1 MIIIPAIDLLDG
13 KVVRLKQG
21 QYSQKTVYNKNSVAQ
36 AVKFIR
42 QGAQCLHLIDLD
54 GARTGQMR
62 NLNLILQIRKKVKIS
77 LQAGGGIR
85 NQKQIEILLGQG
97 INRVILGTKALTDQK
112 FLCAAI
118 KRFGAEKIMV
128 SLDVKNNQPMIKG
141 WTQKEDILLDD
152 LLAKFKLT
160 GLQYLIY
167 TDILKDG
174 MMSSPNF
181 AGIEKIKKYGFK
193 LIASGGVSSL
203 KDIKQLQERRVYGCI
218 VGTMFYT
225 FTPLYASRYVS

>member
-21 QYSQKTVYNKNSVAQ
+21 QYSQKTVYNKNPVAQ

-62 NLNLILQIRKKVKIS
+62 NLNLILQIRKKVKIP

-118 KRFGAEKIMV
+118 NCFGAEKIMA

-141 WTQKEDILLDD
+141 WTQKGNILLDD
-152 LLAKFKLT
+152 LLTKFQSA
-160 GLQYLIY
+160 GLRYLIY

-181 AGIEKIKKYGFK
+181 RRISKVKKYGFK
-193 LIASGGVSSL
+193 LMIAGGVSYLEDIIKL
-203 KDIKQLQERRVYGCI
+203 KKMGVYGCI
-218 VGTMFYT
+218 IGKACYEKNDFNHLN
-225 FTPLYASRYVS
+225 FTL